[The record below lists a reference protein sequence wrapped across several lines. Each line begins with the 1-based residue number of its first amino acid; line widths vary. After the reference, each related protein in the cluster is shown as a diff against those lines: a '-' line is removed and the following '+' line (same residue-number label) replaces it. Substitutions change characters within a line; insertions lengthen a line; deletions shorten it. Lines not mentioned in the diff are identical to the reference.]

1 MDTKHRFAAV
11 RKHYNLTMSA
21 FGEKIGLSA
30 SGVSAIEYGT
40 RDMNEKHIKLICA
53 AFPSVNDNWLRTGEG
68 EMLLQTNDSLLD
80 QLVDKYSLTPMEAG
94 IMAKFIRMDA
104 DQRAMF
110 LEVARI
116 LLDAGSQAQSEAVAR
131 EVVSRAVP
139 PEPESQIG

>member
-1 MDTKHRFAAV
+1 MKNRI
-11 RKHYNLTMSA
+11 RELRNSLSLNQEE
-21 FGEKIGLSA
+21 FGEKL
-30 SGVSAIEYGT
+30 GVSRSVIVNAELG
-40 RDMNEKHIKLICA
+40 RAKLNDLFVRHIA
-53 AFPSVNDNWLRTGEG
+53 DVYHVNLVWLETGKG
-68 EMLLQTNDSLLD
+68 EMLVQTNDSLLD

-110 LEVARI
+110 LDIARS